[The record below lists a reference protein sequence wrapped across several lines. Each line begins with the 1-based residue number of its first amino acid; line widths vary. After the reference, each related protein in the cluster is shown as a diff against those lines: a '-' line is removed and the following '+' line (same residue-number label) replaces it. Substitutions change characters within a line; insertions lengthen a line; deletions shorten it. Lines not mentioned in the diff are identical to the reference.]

1 MKMIPG
7 LTLAVVLAT
16 GVMAQTPDSTPPPLP
31 PLPSSAAPAPPA
43 PVMPAPQAPAAMP
56 PADTNPP
63 APAKKQSAKKKKKA
77 AASTAKKSSTPA
89 EPTAPLVANEPAVA
103 RQNNVNVRAK
113 ASMSGEVIG
122 HLKAGETV
130 TVLELVTL
138 QHPKT
143 DEPAKWAKITL
154 PATAHAWING
164 TYLDANK
171 AVKPAKLNIRSG
183 PGENYNVIGLLHKG
197 DVVKD
202 LNTKGDWTEIEPPT
216 GTYAFV
222 AAHLLAHKAPEATP
236 MPNPPLPPP
245 PPPIPSPVAGQPPI
259 APPPNETPGAM
270 PPAVSPQVPP
280 PLPPEE
286 EVPTGPRIV
295 QREGIV
301 RGTVSIQAPS
311 YYQLES
317 LDNGQIIDY
326 LYTSS
331 TNLVLSRYKGKTVL
345 VTGEEGLDERWPNT
359 PVVTIQKIQV
369 VQ

>member
-1 MKMIPG
+1 MANIDRSRDKISTGPINFMKMIPG

-216 GTYAFV
+216 G
-222 AAHLLAHKAPEATP
+222 
-236 MPNPPLPPP
+236 
-245 PPPIPSPVAGQPPI
+245 
-259 APPPNETPGAM
+259 PPPNETPGAM